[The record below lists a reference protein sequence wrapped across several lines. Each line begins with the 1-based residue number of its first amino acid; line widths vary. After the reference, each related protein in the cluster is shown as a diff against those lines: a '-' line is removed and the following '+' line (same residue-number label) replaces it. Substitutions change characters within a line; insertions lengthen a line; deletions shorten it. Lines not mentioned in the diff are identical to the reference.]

1 MRGFNVSD
9 IVIRV
14 DKVSKAYKIYNKPIE
29 RIKEAIHPRRKIY
42 HKLFFALQNIDFKV
56 SKGEVIGIIGRNG
69 SGKSTLL
76 KILTGVV
83 TPSEGNIEIQGKISA
98 LLELGA
104 GFNPELNGIENIYF
118 YGTIQ
123 GCSRQQIEE
132 KLDEIIAFADIGEHI
147 YQPVKSYSSGMFA
160 RLAFSVAVHVNPDI
174 LIVDEALAV
183 GDIRFQQ
190 KAMRKMKELMES
202 AKAILFVSHDMRS
215 IRNFCSRVLWLMDGK
230 IYQDGDPKTIV
241 RMYEDYMIH
250 GILPNQP
257 QESNCIMKIDREEND
272 NPVNVGNGLVWQEIK
287 ASSELG
293 GDRAFFNRIAFDLP
307 KGVTTESLN
316 GNEKLV
322 VYVQLVV
329 KETILSPLF
338 GFGVFND
345 KGLAIIHFNS
355 DTANASLCILQE
367 KTMVHVCYQLQ
378 LPDLRD
384 GNYFLSLGLDDG
396 KVGDSEVIHHATDCV
411 CLKVHRQD
419 KFARQY
425 GTIIVP
431 NAQIECIEPER
442 TLTYSGGQNE

>member
-1 MRGFNVSD
+1 MSD

-14 DKVSKAYKIYNKPIE
+14 DKVSKAYKIYSKPIE
-29 RIKEAIHPRRKIY
+29 RIKEAIHPRRKTY

-56 SKGEVIGIIGRNG
+56 YKGEVVGIIGRNG

-76 KILTGVV
+76 KTLTGVV
-83 TPSEGNIEIQGKISA
+83 TPSDGTIEIQGKISA

-104 GFNPELNGIENIYF
+104 GFNPELNGIENVYF

-123 GCSRQQIEE
+123 GCSRKQIEE

-160 RLAFSVAVHVNPDI
+160 RLAFSVAVHVDPDI

-230 IYQDGDPKTIV
+230 IYQDGDPKSIV

-257 QESNCIMKIDREEND
+257 QASNCIMKIDREENGSL
-272 NPVNVGNGLVWQEIK
+272 VNAGNGLVWQEIK

-293 GDRAFFNRIAFDLP
+293 GARAFFNRIAFDLP
-307 KGVTTESLN
+307 EGVTTESLN

-322 VYVQLVV
+322 VYVQIVV
-329 KETILSPLF
+329 KETITSPLF
-338 GFGVFND
+338 GFGLFND

-355 DTANASLCILQE
+355 DTANTSLCILQE
-367 KTMVHVCYQLQ
+367 KNTVQVCYRLQ

-411 CLKVHRQD
+411 CLQVHRQD

-431 NAQIECIEPER
+431 DAQIECIEPER
-442 TLTYSGGQNE
+442 TLIYAGGQNE

>member
-1 MRGFNVSD
+1 MSD

-83 TPSEGNIEIQGKISA
+83 TPSDGNIEIQGKISA

-123 GCSRQQIEE
+123 GCSRKQIEE

-230 IYQDGDPKTIV
+230 IYQDGDPKKIV

-257 QESNCIMKIDREEND
+257 QESNCIKEIDKEESD
-272 NPVNVGNGLVWQEIK
+272 EPIHAGNGLLWQEIE

-293 GDRAFFNRIAFDLP
+293 GDRAFFSRIAFDFP
-307 KGVTTESLN
+307 EGVTTEILN

-322 VYVQLVV
+322 VYVQIVV
-329 KETILSPLF
+329 KDTITSPLV
-338 GFGVFND
+338 GFGLFND

-355 DTANASLCILQE
+355 DTANTSLCTLQE
-367 KTMVHVCYQLQ
+367 KTTVHLCYQLQ
-378 LPDLRD
+378 LPNLRD

-396 KVGDSEVIHHATDCV
+396 KMGDSEVIHHATDCV
-411 CLKVHRQD
+411 CLKVHRHDQ
-419 KFARQY
+419 FAKQY

-431 NAQIECIEPER
+431 DAQIGYIEPER
-442 TLTYSGGQNE
+442 TITYAGGQNE